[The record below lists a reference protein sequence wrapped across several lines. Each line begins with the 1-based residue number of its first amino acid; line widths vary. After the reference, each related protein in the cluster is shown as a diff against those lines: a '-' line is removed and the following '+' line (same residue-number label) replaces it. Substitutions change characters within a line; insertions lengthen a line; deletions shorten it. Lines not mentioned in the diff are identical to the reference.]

1 MPPDDHFETS
11 MPMMLYRALDILMPR
26 FKTIY
31 RQFDLTE
38 QQWRILRVL
47 WERDSLSVLLLCEQ
61 TLIPAP
67 SLVGVID
74 RLESRGLVMRQRDSA
89 DRRKVMVAITAEG
102 RALKEQV
109 TPLIAKAYREAE
121 ASATPEVW
129 AQLKDSLQR
138 FSQVQT
144 SGNGAGGIPNG

>member
-1 MPPDDHFETS
+1 MKIGDHFETS
-11 MPMMLYRALDILMPR
+11 LPMMLYRALDVLMPR
-26 FKTIY
+26 FRAIY

-74 RLESRGLVMRQRDSA
+74 RLERRGLVERRRDSM
-89 DRRKVMVAITAEG
+89 DRRKVMVEITGEG
-102 RALKEQV
+102 RTLKEQV
-109 TPLIAKAYREAE
+109 TPLLSKAYQEAE
-121 ASATPEVW
+121 ASSTPEIW
-129 AQLKDSLQR
+129 AQLSDALER
-138 FSQVQT
+138 FCEVQT
-144 SGNGAGGIPNG
+144 SHELRKEI

>member
-1 MPPDDHFETS
+1 MKIDDHFETS
-11 MPMMLYRALDILMPR
+11 LPMMLYRALDILMPR
-26 FKTIY
+26 FRAIY

-47 WERDSLSVLLLCEQ
+47 WEKDSLSVLLLCQQ

-74 RLESRGLVMRQRDSA
+74 RLEGRGLVRRQRDDM
-89 DRRKVMVAITAEG
+89 DRRKVMVEISAEG

-109 TPLIAKAYREAE
+109 TPLLSKAYQEAE
-121 ASATPEVW
+121 AFSTPEIW
-129 AQLKDSLQR
+129 GQLNDSLRR
-138 FSQVQT
+138 FCEMQT
-144 SGNGAGGIPNG
+144 SQEKRKEI

>member
-1 MPPDDHFETS
+1 MPLDDHFETS

-47 WERDSLSVLLLCEQ
+47 WERESLSVLLLCEQ

-74 RLESRGLVMRQRDSA
+74 RLELRGLVMRQRDSA
-89 DRRKVMVAITAEG
+89 DRRKVMVAITADG

-109 TPLIAKAYREAE
+109 TPLIAKAYRDAE
-121 ASATPEVW
+121 ASATTEVW

-138 FSQVQT
+138 FNQVQT
-144 SGNGAGGIPNG
+144 SGNGTGGIPNG

>member
-1 MPPDDHFETS
+1 MPLDDHFETS

-47 WERDSLSVLLLCEQ
+47 WERESLSVLLLCEQ

-74 RLESRGLVMRQRDSA
+74 RLELRGLVMRQRDSA
-89 DRRKVMVAITAEG
+89 DRRKVMVAITADG
-102 RALKEQV
+102 RSLKEQV

-121 ASATPEVW
+121 VSATPEVW

-138 FSQVQT
+138 FNQVQT